1 MRQPVCEVFSNRKS
15 SFTFFAPPEIAVQQ
29 EPNRYGRPM
38 QMFQPEPEIESG
50 MLKLP
55 MLDTTAFRQVL
66 YLEVGKPVLAA
77 RISNPAYQ
85 PDMLTLFFVTATVED
100 AP

>member
-1 MRQPVCEVFSNRKS
+1 MKRFGEPEELPVQ
-15 SFTFFAPPEIAVQQ
+15 APQ
-29 EPNRYGRPM
+29 NRYARPE
-38 QMFQPEPEIESG
+38 QKLIEPEILSG

-55 MLDTTAFRQVL
+55 MLDTTAFRQAL

-85 PDMLTLFFVTATVED
+85 PDMLTLLFVTATVED
-100 AP
+100 MQ

>member
-1 MRQPVCEVFSNRKS
+1 MQND
-15 SFTFFAPPEIAVQQ
+15 
-29 EPNRYGRPM
+29 RYGRPM
-38 QMFQPEPEIESG
+38 QQQQLPPRLEQEILNA

-55 MLDTTAFRQVL
+55 MIDTTAFGQTL
-66 YLEVGKPVLAA
+66 YLEGGKPVLAA

-85 PDMLTLFFVTATVED
+85 PDMLTLLFVTATVED

>member
-1 MRQPVCEVFSNRKS
+1 
-15 SFTFFAPPEIAVQQ
+15 
-29 EPNRYGRPM
+29 
-38 QMFQPEPEIESG
+38 

-55 MLDTTAFRQVL
+55 MLDTTAFRQAL
-66 YLEVGKPVLAA
+66 YLEAGKPVLAA

-85 PDMLTLFFVTATVED
+85 PDMLTLLFVTATVED